1 VGEHHR
7 RFAALIEQGVSA
19 ALGDA
24 MERFAA
30 EAEGHALGRIN
41 ILDFAATYGF
51 GEDRTIDAF
60 VRAARI
66 GLFDMAWNLLCPGC
80 GGVLGSGANLKGF
93 DKTQYACSLCAARYE
108 ATLDEMVEVNFCVS
122 PSLRAIPAHDPDSLP
137 PWQYLRQMYFSP
149 SLLMPTGEHWDRL
162 THEINLA
169 LLEIHAG
176 QTQTCEFIVP
186 AEFLVLFEPVNH
198 AAVFVDVQGEAT
210 SQLQELSVVLTPA
223 GPAPSALERVR
234 PGRARLR
241 IENRTDR
248 RVLPGVFIANDEFHH
263 LLVKR
268 RYLTAKRL
276 FCNQVFRDLY
286 RAESLSLDQRLKI
299 ANLTMLF
306 TDLKGSTELYERVGD
321 LVAYDLVRA
330 HFGVLGEIVRD
341 HGGAV
346 VKTIGDAVMAT
357 FPDSEQGLRAALSM
371 RDGIARLNSASAHE
385 DLVVKIGLHEG
396 GCLAVVSN
404 ERLDYF
410 GQTVNIAARVQALAE
425 GKAIYATQPV
435 LDRPGVAAI
444 LAEHGL
450 RPVER
455 RVTLKGIRDEVL
467 VFEIP

>member
-1 VGEHHR
+1 MR
-7 RFAALIEQGVSA
+7 IRPSTPSC
-19 ALGDA
+19 
-24 MERFAA
+24 
-30 EAEGHALGRIN
+30 GR
-41 ILDFAATYGF
+41 
-51 GEDRTIDAF
+51 
-60 VRAARI
+60 
-66 GLFDMAWNLLCPGC
+66 
-80 GGVLGSGANLKGF
+80 
-93 DKTQYACSLCAARYE
+93 
-108 ATLDEMVEVNFCVS
+108 
-122 PSLRAIPAHDPDSLP
+122 
-137 PWQYLRQMYFSP
+137 
-149 SLLMPTGEHWDRL
+149 
-162 THEINLA
+162 
-169 LLEIHAG
+169 
-176 QTQTCEFIVP
+176 
-186 AEFLVLFEPVNH
+186 
-198 AAVFVDVQGEAT
+198 
-210 SQLQELSVVLTPA
+210 
-223 GPAPSALERVR
+223 
-234 PGRARLR
+234 
-241 IENRTDR
+241 
-248 RVLPGVFIANDEFHH
+248 
-263 LLVKR
+263 R

-330 HFGVLGEIVRD
+330 HFGVLGEIVRH

-371 RDGIARLNSASAHE
+371 RDGIARPNSASAHE

-450 RPVER
+450 RPLER